1 MQITLYTD
9 GSSKGNPGPGGWG
22 VYIEIEY
29 DYPKDKNREHISVM
43 EISGGQEM
51 ATNNQME
58 LMAGIKALEYLK
70 RNLEKVLKDSFV
82 KTKNLKINIKTDSQ
96 YMKNGI
102 EIWIKNWE
110 KNNWKGSN
118 KKEVLN
124 KDLWQKLL
132 ELKNF
137 INNKL
142 LLDNYETI
150 KFEYVKAHI
159 GINGNEI
166 ADRLANKAAD
176 NFVKY

>member
-1 MQITLYTD
+1 MKITLYTD
-9 GSSKGNPGPGGWG
+9 GSSKGNPGLGGWG
-22 VYIEIEY
+22 VYVEIE
-29 DYPKDKNREHISVM
+29 KNKTIFKI
-43 EISGGQEM
+43 EISGGQKL

-58 LMAGIKALEYLK
+58 LTAGIKALEYLK
-70 RNLEKVLKDSFV
+70 GDLEKILKNSSV
-82 KTKNLKINIKTDSQ
+82 KTEGLKIKIKTDSQ